1 MLLTKLIPP
10 RSESLKDAVACFN
23 RFLEEPHENKE
34 QKCEMFIYGGRACI
48 KSTIASALVL
58 KAMVETGQNAM
69 CIRKQACDL
78 RDSCF
83 SQMDWAAKR
92 LKVEVKK
99 SLAKSRMEMGNN
111 ARCLFAGLEEPV
123 KRINAAAVDLR
134 PKVVWIEEADQLA
147 QRDYN
152 FISKEL
158 LLAGN
163 PIIIS
168 TFNPP
173 RHKSHWLNK
182 KIEEHIKHHGLNG
195 WGGEWFF
202 NPCYTEVEREWLGE
216 SFFTEAEML
225 RRMKPVAYCHEYI
238 GVPFED

>member
-10 RSESLKDAVACFN
+10 RSKSLKDAVACFN
-23 RFLEEPHENKE
+23 RFLEEPHIDRD
-34 QKCEMFIYGGRACI
+34 QKCQMFIYGGRACL

-58 KAMVETGQNAM
+58 KAMVETGQNAI
-69 CIRKQACDL
+69 CIRKHGCDL

-83 SQMDWAAKR
+83 SQMDWAAR
-92 LKVEVKK
+92 NLQVDVKK
-99 SLAKSRMEMGNN
+99 SLTKSRMDMGNN
-111 ARCLFAGLEEPV
+111 ARCLSAGLEEHV
-123 KRINAAAVDLR
+123 ERISAAAVALR
-134 PKVVWIEEADQLA
+134 PKVVWIEEADQLEP
-147 QRDYN
+147 RDYK
-152 FISKEL
+152 F
-158 LLAGN
+158 LAEGLTLSEN
-163 PIIIS
+163 PIIIT

-182 KIEEHIKHHGLNG
+182 KIDEHLKHHGTNG

-225 RRMKPVAYCHEYI
+225 RKMNPLAFCHEYI